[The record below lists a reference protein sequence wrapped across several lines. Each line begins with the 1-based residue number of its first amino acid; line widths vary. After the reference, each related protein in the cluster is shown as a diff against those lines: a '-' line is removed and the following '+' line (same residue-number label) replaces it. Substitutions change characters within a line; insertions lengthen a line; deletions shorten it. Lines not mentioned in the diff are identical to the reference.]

1 MALASFRTCFLFI
14 HETLAQRVSRGV
26 RRDGKKIFRR
36 IVMEIRYTGVTLSF
50 ADFSPNLNA
59 SFTLCS
65 RFDLSLSLS
74 FVKNNFISP
83 LRLFSSFFVSS
94 SFVQFISLRSNEAA
108 TEMGGK
114 EMGGKLWI
122 FWLEE
127 RDRSQY

>member
-26 RRDGKKIFRR
+26 RARWKK
-36 IVMEIRYTGVTLSF
+36 
-50 ADFSPNLNA
+50 DFSSNRYGNPLHGCNA
-59 SFTLCS
+59 EFRGFLAQFHLVQSF
-65 RFDLSLSLS
+65 RFLSLSLS